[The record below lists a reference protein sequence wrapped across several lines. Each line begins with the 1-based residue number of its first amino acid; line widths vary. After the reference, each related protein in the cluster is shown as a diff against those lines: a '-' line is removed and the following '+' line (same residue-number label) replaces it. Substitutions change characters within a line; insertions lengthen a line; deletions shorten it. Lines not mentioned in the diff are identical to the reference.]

1 MYVQAYFFHF
11 HSGVGGGGWGI
22 GVNKIS
28 GGDEMDDN

>member
-22 GVNKIS
+22 GVNTIS
-28 GGDEMDDN
+28 GGDEMDNN